1 MDKNT
6 ENTAGSSA
14 YAEPHLSLAQRV
26 LGKRLRYDDLGPWV
40 KTKNK
45 RGGLLDTTFK
55 MAAARETGNYFS
67 KHETEIRK
75 ATLVGVKES
84 SIKARFG
91 RIYFQEEEM
100 PTHCCVPEC
109 TKKCYR
115 KDDGTKVSYF

>member
-45 RGGLLDTTFK
+45 RGGLLDTRLDTTFK
-55 MAAARETGNYFS
+55 MAAARETGNYF
-67 KHETEIRK
+67 
-75 ATLVGVKES
+75 
-84 SIKARFG
+84 
-91 RIYFQEEEM
+91 
-100 PTHCCVPEC
+100 
-109 TKKCYR
+109 
-115 KDDGTKVSYF
+115 